1 MQPTSSP
8 DFAVIGGGIVG
19 ASIAYGLASAGD
31 PWPSS
36 TTAMSLRALRA
47 VNSETSGCR
56 GKA

>member
-19 ASIAYGLASAGD
+19 TNIAYGLASAGD

-36 TTAMSLRALRA
+36 TMALSLRALRA
-47 VNSETSGCR
+47 AISETSGCR